1 MQKFSSEIYAK
12 VIKNSL
18 CIVGNSSS
26 AIREGSFLGIPAVNI
41 GTRQINREM
50 SSNVISVGYNQ
61 KEIFIA
67 IKKTNCSRSL

>member
-50 SSNVISVGYNQ
+50 SSNVISVD
-61 KEIFIA
+61 I
-67 IKKTNCSRSL
+67 IKKKYLLL